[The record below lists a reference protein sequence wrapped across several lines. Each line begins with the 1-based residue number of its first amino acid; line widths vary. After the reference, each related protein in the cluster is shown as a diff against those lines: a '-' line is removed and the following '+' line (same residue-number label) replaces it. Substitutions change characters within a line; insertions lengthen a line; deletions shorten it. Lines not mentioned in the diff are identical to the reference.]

1 MPLPLNP
8 RNGVSRLDKVSSGG
22 GVGSE
27 GVTDLQLQWREAL
40 VLWLRWNQAYEHVTE
55 QMFQAAQDP
64 ARLQQLMDQMD
75 DLRREAVAQSQQL
88 LD

>member
-1 MPLPLNP
+1 MALPLNP
-8 RNGVSRLDKVSSGG
+8 RNDVSGLDKVSSRDR
-22 GVGSE
+22 VASQ

-55 QMFQAAQDP
+55 QMFQAGQNPAQ
-64 ARLQQLMDQMD
+64 LQDIMDQMD

>member
-8 RNGVSRLDKVSSGG
+8 RNGVSGVDKVSSRGD
-22 GVGSE
+22 VESE

-55 QMFQAAQDP
+55 QMFQAGQDP

>member
-1 MPLPLNP
+1 MGVPSNP
-8 RNGVSRLDKVSSGG
+8 MNGATGLGKACSGSELE
-22 GVGSE
+22 SE
-27 GVTDLQLQWREAL
+27 GVTDLQLRWREAL

-55 QMFQAAQDP
+55 RMFQAGHNPAQ
-64 ARLQQLMDQMD
+64 LQEMMDQMD